1 MQEKNHTE
9 IKDYEFIYNI
19 NALFEKKI
27 ILYGAG
33 VHGKRMYALLKAI
46 NVDVECFCD
55 KNPSV
60 KKCLPAPVISMN
72 ELKQRTTDDSSYF
85 IIVSSGEFF
94 EEIIADLTQMKIQA
108 YICTWHA
115 VRIGIELHIHDS
127 RFSEE
132 FRNDFLQRKKICFN
146 NNTIH
151 FELLNQF
158 YLSVYPYSILVYLS
172 PKVGS
177 STIYEA
183 LNRADIAAVHTH
195 SMAPKTGIPQ
205 IDAAKDYYMEKC
217 RKDGVKII
225 SVVREPVARALSY
238 FMQGF
243 RWEFIWDDR
252 CQSSDLEAEARRW
265 VMKSLE
271 ENEEFVWFDKEIKEF
286 TGIDVYQYPFDK
298 EAGYSWIKENN
309 IEILLLKAEKLNDN
323 IDLIRKFVG
332 YPDLELVSKNVGDK
346 KSTKYIYKQLK
357 KNFKLP
363 ASVIKQQFENNTRLD
378 HFYTKEE
385 KQSFLEKWQS
395 HIL

>member
-127 RFSEE
+127 RFSE
-132 FRNDFLQRKKICFN
+132 
-146 NNTIH
+146 
-151 FELLNQF
+151 
-158 YLSVYPYSILVYLS
+158 
-172 PKVGS
+172 
-177 STIYEA
+177 
-183 LNRADIAAVHTH
+183 
-195 SMAPKTGIPQ
+195 
-205 IDAAKDYYMEKC
+205 
-217 RKDGVKII
+217 
-225 SVVREPVARALSY
+225 
-238 FMQGF
+238 
-243 RWEFIWDDR
+243 
-252 CQSSDLEAEARRW
+252 
-265 VMKSLE
+265 
-271 ENEEFVWFDKEIKEF
+271 
-286 TGIDVYQYPFDK
+286 
-298 EAGYSWIKENN
+298 
-309 IEILLLKAEKLNDN
+309 
-323 IDLIRKFVG
+323 
-332 YPDLELVSKNVGDK
+332 
-346 KSTKYIYKQLK
+346 
-357 KNFKLP
+357 
-363 ASVIKQQFENNTRLD
+363 
-378 HFYTKEE
+378 
-385 KQSFLEKWQS
+385 
-395 HIL
+395 